1 MKDNFNREIH
11 ALRISVTDRCNMRC
25 RYCVSGDLL
34 KLKPAESLLSLAE
47 IESVI
52 RASLSLGFD
61 AFRFTG
67 GEPLVREGIAEL
79 MLQVSRLPGVRK
91 LSLSTNASL
100 LERFLPLLAAARVFS
115 LNISLDTLDA
125 ARFAQITR
133 GSELAPSLA
142 GIDAAARDG
151 RFRIK
156 LNTVLMRGFNDDE
169 LARLAAL
176 TIERPLNVRF
186 IEYMPFGNWSRGE
199 GLENPSM
206 SVAEAL
212 DVLRRH
218 YAIEEA
224 VEGPGGDGPATYV
237 RIRGA
242 RGFVG
247 FISPVHAPFCERC
260 NRLRLTAD
268 GQLKGCLLD
277 DERLQLRA
285 WMRSPQYSFEGLVE
299 RVALAVRSKPEKHHY
314 ARDFD
319 MSTVG
324 G

>member
-1 MKDNFNREIH
+1 MKDNFDREIH

-100 LERFLPLLAAARVFS
+100 LERFLPQLAAARVFS

-125 ARFAQITR
+125 VRFAQITR

-176 TIERPLNVRF
+176 TMDRPLHVRF

-199 GLENPSM
+199 GLENPTM

-212 DVLRRH
+212 EALRRH
-218 YAIEEA
+218 YTIEES

-277 DERLQLRA
+277 DERLQLRT

-299 RVALAVRSKPEKHHY
+299 RVALAVRSKPERHHY